1 MKAYLRWAG
10 ILFGGLFL
18 LGMLIVFVVLQGW
31 HVQKYEPHQL
41 AGFLQSSFRIQFPT
55 GRGPHPTVIGFH
67 GCGGMDLGAI
77 EWMEYLASRG
87 YATVLV
93 DSYAFRGLTPEQ
105 VCNGRALWGSERAG
119 DVLAAIDAVRQLPLV
134 DSDRLILLGW
144 SHGAWAIMDALAFD
158 PPHRLPTNLRSSP
171 SEPFAGV
178 SGIALFYPY
187 CGFPAEAHGQG
198 WNRDIPVF
206 MLLAGQDSIVPT
218 NDYIDVTTILRAN
231 GRPITTHLY
240 EDADHAFDMH
250 EEDLAS
256 SHLVRRPQLIA
267 DAQKRLEQFFSAV
280 LSEQ

>member
-1 MKAYLRWAG
+1 MSKNMSPTSCGLLTV
-10 ILFGGLFL
+10 LFSDS
-18 LGMLIVFVVLQGW
+18 VSNR
-31 HVQKYEPHQL
+31 
-41 AGFLQSSFRIQFPT
+41 A
-55 GRGPHPTVIGFH
+55 GPHPTVIGFH

-93 DSYAFRGLTPEQ
+93 DSYAFRGLAPEQ

-187 CGFPAEAHGQG
+187 CGFPAEARGQG

-206 MLLAGQDSIVPT
+206 MLLAAKTPSSQPT
-218 NDYIDVTTILRAN
+218 TASILRLSCGPMAALS
-231 GRPITTHLY
+231 RPICTKMLT
-240 EDADHAFDMH
+240 MP
-250 EEDLAS
+250 S
-256 SHLVRRPQLIA
+256 ICTRRI
-267 DAQKRLEQFFSAV
+267 
-280 LSEQ
+280 